1 MIFRFHVT
9 KQELAAIEEST
20 DEKRQRCWMVV
31 LMEVLGLLGEGWYDF
46 TVVWMVR
53 FKKMV
58 FSTSYTRHLDHFR
71 SVDSYGMILDT
82 RQMFLLDSWDVF
94 A

>member
-31 LMEVLGLLGEGWYDF
+31 LMEVLGLLG
-46 TVVWMVR
+46 R
-53 FKKMV
+53 
-58 FSTSYTRHLDHFR
+58 
-71 SVDSYGMILDT
+71 VDMIL
-82 RQMFLLDSWDVF
+82 L
-94 A
+94 